1 MALTIAPNL
10 SHLMAEFHSS
20 QNCVPLQRHNSSID
34 QPWEHPNDEAT
45 TIDVEGYCKSPQGQD
60 WGIAQDGCSSAGGT
74 WTTEECDYYFKGH
87 ILKEKGTGP
96 HRIPYGWRVT
106 SSGHL
111 TNLPIDIDVSSRA
124 DALSKGI
131 GVITEDCATGYGQ
144 SVDEPSSCLGTVM
157 SGGRVTAIGEGEESP
172 QWVWIRPSGR
182 TDRMNTTT
190 QHEGKSGL
198 SPYLKWAIDE
208 VTKDSKII
216 DKQTGELKA
225 IPQKSWWVE
234 SPTFTAACSST
245 TPDFKGDYWDDTYCP
260 KKKVN
265 DDEIED
271 GIPWKFVGP
280 VVGIVALTMMFTV
293 YGSGA

>member
-1 MALTIAPNL
+1 MALTIAPHL
-10 SHLMAEFHSS
+10 SQLMAEFHSS

-45 TIDVEGYCKSPQGQD
+45 TIDIEGYCKSPQGQD
-60 WGIAQDGCSSAGGT
+60 WGIAQDGCSSAGGI

-87 ILKEKGTGP
+87 ILKENNTGP

-111 TNLPIDIDVSSRA
+111 TNLPIDIDVSNRA

-131 GVITEDCATGYGQ
+131 GVITEDCTTGYGQ
-144 SVDEPSSCLGTVM
+144 SVSEPSSCLGTVM
-157 SGGRVTAIGEGEESP
+157 NNGRVIRLGDEGEIP

-182 TDRMNTTT
+182 
-190 QHEGKSGL
+190 SGL
-198 SPYLKWAIDE
+198 RPYLKWAIDE
-208 VTKDSKII
+208 VTKDSTTI
-216 DKQTGELKA
+216 DKETGELKA
-225 IPQKSWWVE
+225 IPRKSWWVE

-245 TPDFKGDYWDDTYCP
+245 TPDFKGDYWDDTYCS

-271 GIPWKFVGP
+271 GIPWKLVGP
-280 VVGIVALTMMFTV
+280 IVGIVALTMMFTV
-293 YGSGA
+293 YGGGA